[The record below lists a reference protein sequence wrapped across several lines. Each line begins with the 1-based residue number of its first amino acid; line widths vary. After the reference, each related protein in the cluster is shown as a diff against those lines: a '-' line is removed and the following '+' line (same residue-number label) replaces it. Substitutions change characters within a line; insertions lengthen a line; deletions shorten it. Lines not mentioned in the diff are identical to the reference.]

1 MLSNVLILT
10 PIGPT
15 AASYYFAGQGPGR
28 WVGAGIGA
36 LELQG
41 IVQQRELSALLRG
54 CDPRDR
60 RFLPARKPARRRS
73 GWDFTLAAPKSV
85 SLVAA
90 LADDVRDS
98 VVMAHRAAVDE
109 VLGDFE
115 RRLLRLKR
123 AGGPE
128 GVMASQGAVAAAF
141 EHSRNA
147 SGEPHLHT
155 HLLVMNLGRD
165 PDGAWSAIDG
175 RWWPARH
182 SIAALYQL
190 GLRHQ
195 LRAAD
200 LALDWRTRTDGLAD
214 LADVPRAAIRSTS
227 TRGRRALADQ
237 RANTEPGTRRRS
249 AIRAGATLQTRHLA
263 GPEPWEGHAQQ
274 HGFGRAEA
282 ARLVDAARAA
292 AQVGRRDDHPARIHG
307 VSLTETVTSH
317 LAAQRSSFRL
327 SDVLVALAWGAPA
340 GMAPLAAVAWADQF
354 CANAVPVPVG
364 ATAAPRWTT
373 RFAVGADLR
382 LVESITG
389 WHRPRR
395 RQPEPAVAA
404 LSLPQR
410 QTLSPEGLLAVHRLL
425 ETEEPVHVLAAP
437 PGRSNLLAHAAVVEA
452 ATAAWRAQGL
462 RVGVASFGPEDQIRW
477 QALTGLD
484 SRRTGHR
491 PDVIIVDRAD
501 RRSTPNL
508 LALTSDIQRSGAVA
522 VLIEGGTAPR
532 LTWTRSDGLQSLGR
546 SPISLDPGA
555 APSWSPDP
563 DALEQTSQ
571 RSTRGVAS
579 YPTAAA
585 AARDLVAR
593 WAGEWA
599 TEHPALLVGLGFAET
614 DALNQAARSIRVR
627 RGEIG
632 GPALACGGR
641 VLQTGD
647 RVLPLRRIDGEL
659 SRASAL
665 TVVEVDPARS
675 EVTVIVGTRT
685 RTLGRRDAAHLGYGY
700 AVTPALLPL
709 SNGPVLLLGPSDGIA
724 GARDRT
730 LVTSAVV
737 VPEPPTRDRS
747 RATETGPRLVPRHET
762 ERGLELA

>member
-1 MLSNVLILT
+1 MVSNVLILT

-36 LELQG
+36 LELDG
-41 IVQQRELSALLRG
+41 VVQQRELSALLRG

-98 VVMAHRAAVDE
+98 IVMAHRAAVDG

-123 AGGPE
+123 VGGPE
-128 GVMASQGAVAAAF
+128 GVMASEGAVAAAF

-182 SIAALYQL
+182 SMAALYQL

-200 LALDWRTRTDGLAD
+200 LVLDWRTRPDGLAD

-237 RANTEPGTRRRS
+237 RASTEPGTRRRS
-249 AIRAGATLQTRHLA
+249 GIRTGATLQTRHLA
-263 GPEPWEGHAQQ
+263 RPQPWEAHSQQ

-282 ARLVDAARAA
+282 ARLVDEARAV
-292 AQVGRRDDHPARIHG
+292 AQVGRREDHPARGHG
-307 VSLTETVTSH
+307 VSLTEAVTSH
-317 LAAQRSSFRL
+317 LVAQRSSFRL
-327 SDVLVALAWGAPA
+327 SDVLVALASTAPA
-340 GMAPLAAVAWADQF
+340 GMGPLAAVAWADQF

-373 RFAVGADLR
+373 RFALGADLR
-382 LVESITG
+382 LVESMTG
-389 WHRPRR
+389 WHRTGRS
-395 RQPEPAVAA
+395 QPEPAAA
-404 LSLPQR
+404 LALPQH
-410 QTLSPEGLLAVHRLL
+410 QTLSPEGLLAVHRLV
-425 ETEEPVHVLAAP
+425 ETEEPVHILAAP
-437 PGRSNLLAHAAVVEA
+437 RGRSNLLAHAAVVEA
-452 ATAAWRAQGL
+452 ATAAWRAEGL
-462 RVGVASFGPEDQIRW
+462 RVGVAGFDPDDQIRW

-484 SRRTGHR
+484 PRRTGHR

-501 RRSTPNL
+501 RRSTPHL
-508 LALTSDIQRSGAVA
+508 LALMSDIQRSGAAA

-532 LTWTRSDGLQSLGR
+532 LTWTRSDGLASLGR
-546 SPISLDPGA
+546 SLIRLEPGA

-563 DALEQTSQ
+563 DALEQTNQ
-571 RSTRGVAS
+571 RSTWGVAS

-593 WAGEWA
+593 WAVEWSRQN
-599 TEHPALLVGLGFAET
+599 PALLVGLGFSET
-614 DALNQAARSIRVR
+614 DALNQAARSVRVR

-647 RVLPLRRIDGEL
+647 RVLPLRRLDGEL
-659 SRASAL
+659 ARASAL

-675 EVTVIVGTRT
+675 EVTVSVGRRT
-685 RTLGRRDAAHLGYGY
+685 RTLGRREAAHLGYGY

-724 GARDRT
+724 GSRDRT

-737 VPEPPTRDRS
+737 VPEPPTRDPS
-747 RATETGPRLVPRHET
+747 RATETGRRLVPRQEA